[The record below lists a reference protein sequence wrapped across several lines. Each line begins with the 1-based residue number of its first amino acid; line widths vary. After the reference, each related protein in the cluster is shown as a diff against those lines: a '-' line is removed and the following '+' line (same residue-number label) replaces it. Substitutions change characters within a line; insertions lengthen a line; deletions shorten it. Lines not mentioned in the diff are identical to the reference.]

1 MPSDGREGFGLLHL
15 LGQQMLARQ
24 PFASSGPVRFEEEVG
39 EEALELSSE
48 EVAAAWLASL
58 RALNGL
64 WS

>member
-1 MPSDGREGFGLLHL
+1 
-15 LGQQMLARQ
+15 MLARQ
-24 PFASSGPVRFEEEVG
+24 PFASSGLVRFEEEVG